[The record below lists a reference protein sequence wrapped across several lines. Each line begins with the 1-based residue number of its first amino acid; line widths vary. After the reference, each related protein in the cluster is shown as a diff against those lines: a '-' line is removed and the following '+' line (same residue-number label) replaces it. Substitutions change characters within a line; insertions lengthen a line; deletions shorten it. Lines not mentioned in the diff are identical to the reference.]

1 VTRDKGT
8 VCGDHQIR
16 LDKVS
21 THLSREPVTLER
33 VLGPM
38 AARPTMADDNGL
50 LGRHDCSSSYYPGQ
64 HHLRAY
70 HCSLTP
76 SRRQV

>member
-1 VTRDKGT
+1 MTRDENA

-38 AARPTMADDNGL
+38 AARPTMADDDGL
-50 LGRHDCSSSYYPGQ
+50 LGRHDC
-64 HHLRAY
+64 RANTRLEPF
-70 HCSLTP
+70 HNL
-76 SRRQV
+76 